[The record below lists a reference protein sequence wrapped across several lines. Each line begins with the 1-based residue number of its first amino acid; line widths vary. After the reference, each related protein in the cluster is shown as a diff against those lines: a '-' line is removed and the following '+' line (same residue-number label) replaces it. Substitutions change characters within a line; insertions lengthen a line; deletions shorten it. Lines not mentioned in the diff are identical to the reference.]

1 MLLYNENVSQL
12 CHLSVQFENFLCF
25 QILDAH
31 NASLIYHMSW
41 KEFLSLNTK
50 IANFRYTQSYLNKN
64 QWFDAYFYCL
74 FVPLLA
80 IDLIYGFSRILN
92 KSSTSPLLFCP
103 VPTDLRKK
111 IKMPADC

>member
-1 MLLYNENVSQL
+1 
-12 CHLSVQFENFLCF
+12 VQFENFLCF

-64 QWFDAYFYCL
+64 QWFYTYFSIAVFLSFISY
-74 FVPLLA
+74 
-80 IDLIYGFSRILN
+80 I
-92 KSSTSPLLFCP
+92 
-103 VPTDLRKK
+103 
-111 IKMPADC
+111 ADIQQ

>member
-1 MLLYNENVSQL
+1 MSQL

-25 QILDAH
+25 QILGAH

-80 IDLIYGFSRILN
+80 IDLIYGFSRIQN
-92 KSSTSPLLFCP
+92 
-103 VPTDLRKK
+103 
-111 IKMPADC
+111 IAGIIEQNQQINAIGIEI